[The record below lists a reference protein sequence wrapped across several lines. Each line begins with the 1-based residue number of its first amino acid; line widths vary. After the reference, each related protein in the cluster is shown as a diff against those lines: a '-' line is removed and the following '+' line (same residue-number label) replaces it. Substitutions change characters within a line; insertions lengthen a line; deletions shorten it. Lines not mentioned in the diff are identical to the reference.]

1 MFPEYR
7 ELISLLKTTDR
18 HFLNLFD
25 EHNALDQRIKNI
37 EARIEPGSAVDIE
50 NLKKAKLALKDE
62 LYALLR
68 KAGAPA

>member
-7 ELISLLKTTDR
+7 DLITRLKTTDR

-25 EHNALDQRIKNI
+25 EHNALDQKVKNI
-37 EARIEPGSAVDIE
+37 EAQIEPGTALDIE
-50 NLKKAKLALKDE
+50 NLKKQKLALKDQ

-68 KAGAPA
+68 KAASEA